1 MIGGKKL
8 KKFLVILLT
17 SSLLFSN
24 AHSIQVQACIN
35 NKGAV
40 KSYKDYGKQASI
52 KYMSKDDGKLS
63 ESLNVIVKSGS
74 KSKKTKT
81 TKLKSVTCYSTYNTS
96 DIQIEGTQI
105 TKVKLTNNALSVWG
119 SFTGRDS
126 KGKEKIYK
134 SKKRTFKL
142 ASNVKYCASGEDGEM
157 HTRQNVLNM
166 LNVPEMC
173 CGFSF
178 KLNKS
183 GKVTRIETYL

>member
-1 MIGGKKL
+1 M

-81 TKLKSVTCYSTYNTS
+81 TKLKSVTCYSTY
-96 DIQIEGTQI
+96 
-105 TKVKLTNNALSVWG
+105 
-119 SFTGRDS
+119 
-126 KGKEKIYK
+126 
-134 SKKRTFKL
+134 
-142 ASNVKYCASGEDGEM
+142 C
-157 HTRQNVLNM
+157 
-166 LNVPEMC
+166 
-173 CGFSF
+173 
-178 KLNKS
+178 NKC
-183 GKVTRIETYL
+183 